1 LNTRESLYHLVSVC
15 YDTILQVYTE
25 YHTNT
30 WGIGRTM
37 NIPPKS
43 VSVVFD
49 HSFRST
55 KSFHV
60 PDHQAQNA
68 IPLRAALNQ

>member
-1 LNTRESLYHLVSVC
+1 VC
-15 YDTILQVYTE
+15 YDTILRVYTE

-43 VSVVFD
+43 VLVVFD

-55 KSFHV
+55 KTNICQDAPAMVACLSV
-60 PDHQAQNA
+60 
-68 IPLRAALNQ
+68 